1 MNAIVAALTFWQMGF
16 TSSEDVIAWAD
27 TEILKSGIPAQEM
40 IDLSLDGPATCL
52 KQAEYVFPPRPIRLS
67 YQEEFRL
74 RALFVDLNSEEDTLQ
89 FVDWASR
96 HCIGLDLSTELVILG
111 YQFDDLIFD
120 CNDRAGAIALAREKL
135 PALESEPV
143 TISSSLLGLVPN
155 LKLNRT
161 KQRS

>member
-1 MNAIVAALTFWQMGF
+1 MDAIIAALTFWQMGF
-16 TSSEDVIAWAD
+16 ASSEDVVAWAD
-27 TEILKSGIPAQEM
+27 TEILKSDVPTQEL
-40 IDLSLDGPATCL
+40 IDLSFDGPATCL

-67 YQEEFRL
+67 YQDEFRL
-74 RALFVDLNSEEDTLQ
+74 RALFVDLNSEEDTFQ

-96 HCIGLDLSTELVILG
+96 HCIGEDLSIELVILG
-111 YQFDDLIFD
+111 YQFDHFIFD
-120 CNDRAGAIALAREKL
+120 CNDGAGAIALAREKI
-135 PALESEPV
+135 PALESKSA